1 VRSRDV
7 IVAAILVTSAAL
19 AWHWIWLMWGKLV
32 TDWGVYRQPFEWLDQ
47 AKLLLWVLLF
57 VLGALLGVLVS
68 VTTRPSKPLLVGL
81 ISGIF
86 LGLVLLV
93 RAENYFS
100 PDSSLSTY
108 VWVYGL
114 YLMAP
119 LGALTGVSVTAA
131 IRRQAAV

>member
-1 VRSRDV
+1 
-7 IVAAILVTSAAL
+7 
-19 AWHWIWLMWGKLV
+19 MWGKLV